1 MTTTSAALIRLS
13 DLSPGAVARFHRAQ
27 LADDDC
33 QLLRAL
39 GMTERC
45 LVRVCQNGEPCIVQV
60 RTTRIGLS
68 RVVAE
73 GILVELEAAA

>member
-1 MTTTSAALIRLS
+1 MTTPSPALARLS
-13 DLSPGAVARFHRAQ
+13 DLSPGSIARFHRAY
-27 LADDDC
+27 LDEDDC

-39 GMTERC
+39 GMTDRC
-45 LVRVCQNGEPCIVQV
+45 LVRVCQSGEPCIVQV

-73 GILVELEAAA
+73 GILVEPHAA